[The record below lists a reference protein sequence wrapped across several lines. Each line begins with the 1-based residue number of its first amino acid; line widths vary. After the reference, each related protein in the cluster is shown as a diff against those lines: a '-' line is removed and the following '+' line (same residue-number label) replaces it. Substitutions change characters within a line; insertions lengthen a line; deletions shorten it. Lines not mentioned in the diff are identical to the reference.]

1 MKRSIR
7 FLSIVCAFAV
17 LPLLAGCEE
26 WHSWHEKR
34 TITVETPQGTVSASS
49 VVSVK
54 AEIAT
59 SELAKKTAG
68 SPVAW
73 RIKGE
78 AVVLEVAPGRYLFA
92 LLPQSG
98 HAAMQLF
105 ADWEAYDP
113 RKGPIPAGEVV
124 SAPRNVPKPLVKPLA
139 PALVT
144 FTDIADPASVK
155 RVDPDDLDASFGLC
169 ADGRGV
175 SDADAPWRATGLPW
189 AEWQRFRAT
198 GLSLAEYNERK
209 MRSDSG
215 GLGQWKT
222 AFAALPNT
230 RDTAADCH
238 RLTSITLEITDEP
251 VTEDKVEQVLGW
263 WCDLKKRRAR
273 LNGSNSIGISNNELS
288 NNLGTGSF
296 RIGECT

>member
-1 MKRSIR
+1 MMRSIR
-7 FLSIVCAFAV
+7 FLSIACAFAV

-26 WHSWHEKR
+26 WHSWREKR

-92 LLPQSG
+92 LLSQSG
-98 HAAMQLF
+98 HTALRLF
-105 ADWEAYDP
+105 SNWDAYDP
-113 RKGPIPAGEVV
+113 RKGPLPAGEVAA
-124 SAPRNVPKPLVKPLA
+124 APRNQPKELPRDHFPM
-139 PALVT
+139 LVT

-169 ADGRGV
+169 AEGRGLG
-175 SDADAPWRATGLPW
+175 DADAPWRATGLPW

-198 GLSLAEYNERK
+198 GLSLDEFNARK
-209 MRSDSG
+209 MRPDSG
-215 GLGQWKT
+215 GLGQWQK
-222 AFAALPNT
+222 AFAALPT
-230 RDTAADCH
+230 ARDTAADCH
-238 RLTSITLEITDEP
+238 RLASITLEITGEP
-251 VTEDKVEQVLGW
+251 VTEGKVEQVLGW
-263 WCDLKKRRAR
+263 WCDFTHPYRR
-273 LNGSNSIGISNNELS
+273 LSGISGPIMGNDYANQI
-288 NNLGTGSF
+288 GPGAF
-296 RIGECT
+296 RIGDCQ